1 MHVPNKYFHDRIVL
15 LLLVISSFVMA
26 AGSIYILMRLGG
38 SQNDGYIVQYRAN
51 LGVSA
56 FKAGK
61 STDLL
66 AFIVYLFLTFVLG
79 LVLSIRAYRPNR
91 HLAITILGLNL
102 LLMVMAVIVSNAL
115 LVLR

>member
-15 LLLVISSFVMA
+15 LLLVISSFLVA
-26 AGSIYILMRLGG
+26 AGSVYILMRLGS
-38 SQNDGYIVQYRAN
+38 SQSDGYIVQYRAN

-56 FKAGK
+56 FKAGM

-66 AFIVYLFLTFVLG
+66 AFVVYLFLTFGLG
-79 LVLSIRAYRPNR
+79 MALSIRAYRPNR
-91 HLAITILGLNL
+91 HLSITILGLSLL
-102 LLMVMAVIVSNAL
+102 LLMIAVIVSNAL